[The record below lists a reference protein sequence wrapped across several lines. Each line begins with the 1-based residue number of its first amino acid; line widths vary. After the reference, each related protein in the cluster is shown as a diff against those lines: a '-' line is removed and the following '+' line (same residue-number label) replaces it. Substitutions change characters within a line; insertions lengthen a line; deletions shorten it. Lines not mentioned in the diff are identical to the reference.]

1 MLPFPSEELST
12 FPKQVHP
19 GRIVA
24 SAVTGREVDDGAQAG
39 PLLDQVGG
47 HTEASFT
54 ERRWVRSRTLML
66 LFLYGSS
73 KRKRS
78 ICPALRLRKAVT
90 VASASGNRCSFMG
103 GRGPATITP
112 LRMR

>member
-1 MLPFPSEELST
+1 MGIPL
-12 FPKQVHP
+12 
-19 GRIVA
+19 GRRGLGG
-24 SAVTGREVDDGAQAG
+24 VTRHRARAWWDNDSCVGMARRDLGVD
-39 PLLDQVGG
+39 VV
-47 HTEASFT
+47 SV
-54 ERRWVRSRTLML
+54 VRSRMLML
-66 LFLYGSS
+66 LFLYGSL

-78 ICPALRLRKAVT
+78 ICPAPRLRKAVT

>member
-1 MLPFPSEELST
+1 MLVALGRRGLGRVAGHRCRARRHDDRRLGMTRGDLAVDT
-12 FPKQVHP
+12 FL
-19 GRIVA
+19 II
-24 SAVTGREVDDGAQAG
+24 
-39 PLLDQVGG
+39 
-47 HTEASFT
+47 
-54 ERRWVRSRTLML
+54 RSRTLML

-103 GRGPATITP
+103 GRGPATIAP